1 MFPTDRQYRINVT
14 RAAADQIQLIYQH
27 DYTLKDHFFRIKI
40 GGKGCDG
47 FTYDTGFS
55 LPNYDDIHLEYPF
68 KHEQHIKIIVDPFTA
83 HYCKEA
89 ELDYLLNPNNNEDGF
104 VFLNKNEHLYAGK
117 FFKDTEMVPRFL
129 DKESK

>member
-1 MFPTDRQYRINVT
+1 MLPTNNKIQINIT
-14 RAAADQIQLIYQH
+14 RAAANQIQLIYQN
-27 DYTLKDHFFRIKI
+27 DFTIEGMSFRIKI

-55 LPNYDDIHLEYPF
+55 LPLEDDLVLEYKF
-68 KHEQHIKIIVDPFTA
+68 EENKVKVIIDPFTA
-83 HYCKEA
+83 HYCQEA

-117 FFKDTEMVPRFL
+117 FFKDESLVPKHL
-129 DKESK
+129 DQDS